1 MFYDETNLHPE
12 NEGVNNNPNP
22 ETAEP
27 VSTEA
32 AGHTP
37 DDSAT
42 RSAPSGEY
50 HYTRETNP
58 GAAPT
63 EQPRASEPQNSGW
76 SAPNSHY
83 DAQSGNNAQNSSY
96 GARSGNDA
104 QNTGYGAQSGNNAQ
118 NSGYSA
124 QNGNSAQNTGYGA
137 QSGNNAQNTGYGAQN
152 GWNAQNT
159 GYSAQNGNNAQN
171 SSYKSGYNAQN
182 TGYGARSGYNASN
195 TGYNAQNTGNSAQN
209 TDSRAQRSTRRTV
222 PPRPTASPVPPTP
235 PKKRKRSGSG
245 AGKFVALALVCSLM
259 GGAVGAGSVY
269 ALRGA
274 HLGGGT
280 ANVSISDHSEGGV
293 TVNTS
298 TVTAGESMT
307 PAQIYKTYGDA
318 VVCIN
323 ISTSQGTG
331 AGTGFI
337 IDGKE
342 GYVLTCYH
350 VIDGAKSISVTLNDS
365 TSYSATYVGGDKD
378 QDCAII
384 KITPKDGETL
394 NLKSVV
400 LGDSTK
406 LEVGESVC
414 TIGNALGTLANT
426 LTSGT
431 VSALNRS
438 ESMEDGTVM
447 NVLQTDTSINSGNS
461 GGPLFNSYGE
471 VIGIV
476 NAKRSSNAF
485 SNTASIEGIAFA
497 IPISDV
503 TDMMSDLMEHG
514 YVTGK
519 PLLGV
524 TLATITKATAQQ
536 YTGMVPGAYVRA
548 VTDGSAAAKAGMQVG
563 DIITSFDGKEVTSSA
578 EVIELKRQHKAG
590 DEVDVVVHRNG
601 DDVQLKVTLDEDP
614 DHDNPIDDGS
624 NQSSSGEGDQG
635 YGYGYSFGGDDNG
648 GSYGYGG
655 FPFSFFGW

>member
-1 MFYDETNLHPE
+1 M
-12 NEGVNNNPNP
+12 
-22 ETAEP
+22 
-27 VSTEA
+27 
-32 AGHTP
+32 
-37 DDSAT
+37 
-42 RSAPSGEY
+42 
-50 HYTRETNP
+50 
-58 GAAPT
+58 
-63 EQPRASEPQNSGW
+63 
-76 SAPNSHY
+76 
-83 DAQSGNNAQNSSY
+83 
-96 GARSGNDA
+96 
-104 QNTGYGAQSGNNAQ
+104 
-118 NSGYSA
+118 
-124 QNGNSAQNTGYGA
+124 
-137 QSGNNAQNTGYGAQN
+137 
-152 GWNAQNT
+152 
-159 GYSAQNGNNAQN
+159 
-171 SSYKSGYNAQN
+171 
-182 TGYGARSGYNASN
+182 
-195 TGYNAQNTGNSAQN
+195 
-209 TDSRAQRSTRRTV
+209 
-222 PPRPTASPVPPTP
+222 
-235 PKKRKRSGSG
+235 
-245 AGKFVALALVCSLM
+245 
-259 GGAVGAGSVY
+259 
-269 ALRGA
+269 
-274 HLGGGT
+274 
-280 ANVSISDHSEGGV
+280 
-293 TVNTS
+293 
-298 TVTAGESMT
+298 
-307 PAQIYKTYGDA
+307 
-318 VVCIN
+318 
-323 ISTSQGTG
+323 
-331 AGTGFI
+331 
-337 IDGKE
+337 
-342 GYVLTCYH
+342 
-350 VIDGAKSISVTLNDS
+350 TLNDS

>member
-1 MFYDETNLHPE
+1 MFYDENDLRPE
-12 NEGVNNNPNP
+12 NEGVNNDTAAERSTDVSAAEHHEAAPQSAGAETPAYTAP
-22 ETAEP
+22 ETA
-27 VSTEA
+27 
-32 AGHTP
+32 
-37 DDSAT
+37 
-42 RSAPSGEY
+42 SAPSGEY

-63 EQPRASEPQNSGW
+63 EQPRSAAPQESGYNVPNSGQ
-76 SAPNSHY
+76 N
-83 DAQSGNNAQNSSY
+83 AQSGYNAP
-96 GARSGNDA
+96 
-104 QNTGYGAQSGNNAQ
+104 

-124 QNGNSAQNTGYGA
+124 QNGYNPSNSGYNNAQRDYSAQSGYSAQNTGYGA
-137 QSGNNAQNTGYGAQN
+137 QSGYNTSDN
-152 GWNAQNT
+152 
-159 GYSAQNGNNAQN
+159 
-171 SSYKSGYNAQN
+171 GYNA
-182 TGYGARSGYNASN
+182 RSA
-195 TGYNAQNTGNSAQN
+195 
-209 TDSRAQRSTRRTV
+209 SRASEGRNDAQKRRTV
-222 PPRPTASPVPPTP
+222 PPRPVASPVPPTP
-235 PKKRKRSGSG
+235 PKKKGG
-245 AGKFVALALVCSLM
+245 FGMGKIVALALVCSLA
-259 GGAVGAGSVY
+259 GGMVGAGGVY
-269 ALRGA
+269 ALRGVA
-274 HLGGGT
+274 SSGSGT
-280 ANVSISDHSEGGV
+280 ANVSVSDRSEGGV
-293 TVNTS
+293 TVNTN
-298 TVTAGESMT
+298 TVAAGESMT

-323 ISTSQGTG
+323 ISTSRGTG

-350 VIDGAKSISVTLNDS
+350 VVDGARSISVTLNDS

-384 KITPKDGETL
+384 KITPKEGEKL

-485 SNTASIEGIAFA
+485 SNTASVEGIAFA

-503 TDMMSDLMEHG
+503 TGMMNDLMEHG

-524 TLATITKATAQQ
+524 TLATITQATAQQ
-536 YTGMVPGAYVRA
+536 YTGMVPGAYVRE
-548 VTDGSAAAKAGMQVG
+548 VKDDSAADKAGMEVG

-578 EVIELKRQHKAG
+578 EVIELKRAHKAG
-590 DEVDVVVHRNG
+590 DEVEIVVHRNG
-601 DDVQLKVTLDEDP
+601 DEVMLKVTLDEDP
-614 DHDNPIDDGS
+614 DHDYPIDDGS
-624 NQSSSGEGDQG
+624 AQSESGGDQG
-635 YGYGYSFGGDDNG
+635 YGY
-648 GSYGYGG
+648 SYGYGDDDNGSGGSFG
-655 FPFSFFGW
+655 FPYSFFGW

>member
-1 MFYDETNLHPE
+1 MFYDENNLHPE

-27 VSTEA
+27 VASE
-32 AGHTP
+32 P
-37 DDSAT
+37 VSSAPQA
-42 RSAPSGEY
+42 SAPSGEY
-50 HYTRETNP
+50 HYTRQTNP

-63 EQPRASEPQNSGW
+63 EQPRASEPQNSGY
-76 SAPNSHY
+76 STSNSE
-83 DAQSGNNAQNSSY
+83 NNAPKS
-96 GARSGNDA
+96 
-104 QNTGYGAQSGNNAQ
+104 GYGAQSGWNAP
-118 NSGYSA
+118 NS
-124 QNGNSAQNTGYGA
+124 GYGA
-137 QSGNNAQNTGYGAQN
+137 QNGCNAPNSGYGAQN
-152 GWNAQNT
+152 GWNAPNSARNSQSGYGAESGYSTQNSHYGARNGYNAPNSGYGAQNGYNAPNS
-159 GYSAQNGNNAQN
+159 GYSAQNG
-171 SSYKSGYNAQN
+171 YGAQN
-182 TGYGARSGYNASN
+182 TGYGARSGDN
-195 TGYNAQNTGNSAQN
+195 
-209 TDSRAQRSTRRTV
+209 RAQSGARRTV
-222 PPRPTASPVPPTP
+222 PPRPTASPVPPKP
-235 PKKRKRSGSG
+235 PKKRKSTGG

-280 ANVSISDHSEGGV
+280 ANVSISDRSEGGV

-350 VIDGAKSISVTLNDS
+350 VIDGARSISVTLNDS

-548 VTDGSAAAKAGMQVG
+548 VTDGSAAAKAGVQVG

-624 NQSSSGEGDQG
+624 NQSSSGESDQG
-635 YGYGYSFGGDDNG
+635 YGYGYSFGDNDGHGG

>member
-1 MFYDETNLHPE
+1 MFYEDPNTSPNHEGLNDETTPVPE
-12 NEGVNNNPNP
+12 QHSE
-22 ETAEP
+22 
-27 VSTEA
+27 
-32 AGHTP
+32 
-37 DDSAT
+37 
-42 RSAPSGEY
+42 GEY
-50 HYTRETNP
+50 HYTRQTNP
-58 GAAPT
+58 GT
-63 EQPRASEPQNSGW
+63 QSEPVAQNRDNSSSDNFSAQSGYT
-76 SAPNSHY
+76 APNGTGT
-83 DAQSGNNAQNSSY
+83 DAQSDYTGT
-96 GARSGNDA
+96 RS
-104 QNTGYGAQSGNNAQ
+104 T
-118 NSGYSA
+118 
-124 QNGNSAQNTGYGA
+124 
-137 QSGNNAQNTGYGAQN
+137 
-152 GWNAQNT
+152 
-159 GYSAQNGNNAQN
+159 
-171 SSYKSGYNAQN
+171 YNAPH
-182 TGYGARSGYNASN
+182 T
-195 TGYNAQNTGNSAQN
+195 TP
-209 TDSRAQRSTRRTV
+209 RRTV
-222 PPRPTASPVPPTP
+222 PPRPKAPYTTPPTP
-235 PKKRKRSGSG
+235 PRKHSGG
-245 AGKFVALALVCSLM
+245 AGKIVALALACSLV
-259 GGAVGAGSVY
+259 GGMVGAGGMFALKGGVSGVGSATVSV
-269 ALRGA
+269 
-274 HLGGGT
+274 
-280 ANVSISDHSEGGV
+280 SDRTEGGV
-293 TVNTS
+293 SLNTS
-298 TVTAGESMT
+298 TVAAGESMT

-323 ISTSQGTG
+323 ISTSQGSG

-350 VIDGAKSISVTLNDS
+350 VVDGAKSISVTMNDS

-384 KITPKDGETL
+384 KITPKEGESL

-400 LGDSTK
+400 LGDSSK

-503 TDMMSDLMEHG
+503 TAVMSDLMEHG

-524 TLATITKATAQQ
+524 TLTTITQATAER
-536 YTGMVPGAYVRA
+536 YTGMVPGAYVRS
-548 VTDGSAAAKAGMQVG
+548 VNDGTCAAKAGVKEG
-563 DIITSFDGKEVTSSA
+563 DIITSFDGQEITSSA
-578 EVIELKRQHKAG
+578 EVIALKRQHKAG
-590 DEVDVVVHRNG
+590 DEVEMVVYRNG
-601 DDVQLKVTLDEDP
+601 ENVTMKLTLDEDP
-614 DHDNPIDDGS
+614 NHDNPMNDSDDETE
-624 NQSSSGEGDQG
+624 QQGDYGYGFNFGGGDSDGNGG
-635 YGYGYSFGGDDNG
+635 YGYGF
-648 GSYGYGG
+648 G
-655 FPFSFFGW
+655 FPFFGW

>member
-22 ETAEP
+22 ETSEPVASEP
-27 VSTEA
+27 VS
-32 AGHTP
+32 
-37 DDSAT
+37 SAPQASAP
-42 RSAPSGEY
+42 RSVPSGEY
-50 HYTRETNP
+50 HYTRQTNP

-63 EQPRASEPQNSGW
+63 EQPRASEPQNG
-76 SAPNSHY
+76 
-83 DAQSGNNAQNSSY
+83 
-96 GARSGNDA
+96 
-104 QNTGYGAQSGNNAQ
+104 
-118 NSGYSA
+118 
-124 QNGNSAQNTGYGA
+124 
-137 QSGNNAQNTGYGAQN
+137 
-152 GWNAQNT
+152 GWNAPD
-159 GYSAQNGNNAQN
+159 SEN
-171 SSYKSGYNAQN
+171 SAQN
-182 TGYGARSGYNASN
+182 TGYGARSGYNAYGTQSGNDAPNSGYSAQSGYNAPNSGYNAQSGYNAPNSGYGTQNNNYGAQNSYNASN
-195 TGYNAQNTGNSAQN
+195 SGYNAQNTGNSAQN

-274 HLGGGT
+274 NLGGGT
-280 ANVSISDHSEGGV
+280 AHVSISDRSEGGV

-635 YGYGYSFGGDDNG
+635 YGYGYSFGDNDGNG